1 MPDETTP
8 AGMNAGN
15 DETVSADAAPPSEE
29 IRSVAQPTEPATP
42 SAGTESAFT
51 TVDETE
57 VTETPSDIAE
67 PTTADDALREEA
79 VSSVAP
85 PGAPTE
91 IIEET
96 GRASTR
102 SPLVPILAAT
112 TAVFFIAAVLFGLM
126 AFAPRIA
133 PIKSGPAKLA
143 ARAQEEDGIKQIARR
158 FAENFVSLSYDSID
172 DDLDRMTADATSNF
186 ATKLR
191 DTVNA
196 ISPAF
201 KKAKASST
209 GEALDAAI
217 LSHTDDSAIVQVLIR
232 RTKTNVGTK
241 KGPETG
247 NQIVNVTL
255 VKTSDGWKASDLSQL
270 GAEQG

>member
-1 MPDETTP
+1 MPDEPTP
-8 AGMNAGN
+8 TGAERP
-15 DETVSADAAPPSEE
+15 DDAAAASEE
-29 IRSVAQPTEPATP
+29 VARS
-42 SAGTESAFT
+42 ESASVPPAERVAPPGETGSAFA

-57 VTETPSDIAE
+57 TTDVSGDAPTEVAAE
-67 PTTADDALREEA
+67 ADVPAASADT
-79 VSSVAP
+79 
-85 PGAPTE
+85 GADRPTE

-96 GRASTR
+96 GRARAR

-112 TAVFFIAAVLFGLM
+112 TALFFIATVLFGLM
-126 AFAPRIA
+126 AFAPRVA

-209 GEALDAAI
+209 GKALDAAI

-270 GAEQG
+270 GADQG